1 MNICIYT
8 YIHIYAYYQSPPY
21 KVYNSDEFQLCKVK
35 SWKIFGKH
43 FPMYIY
49 RYLYTKIRIAEVKL
63 LILQRLNS

>member
-43 FPMYIY
+43 FRCIYIDIY
-49 RYLYTKIRIAEVKL
+49 ILKYV
-63 LILQRLNS
+63 LQRLNC